1 MSTDREVREFP
12 VRSCYFTPLEV
23 QNIIDLMD
31 GYLRLAFSTMDHDT
45 AIKNIDEMIWDTMK
59 RAYQSLTEE
68 V

>member
-12 VRSCYFTPLEV
+12 VRSCYFTPTEIQSIV
-23 QNIIDLMD
+23 DLMD
-31 GYLRLAFSTMDHDT
+31 GYLRLAFSTLDHET
-45 AIKNIDEMIWDTMK
+45 VIKNIDETIWDTMT